1 MDNKTCSECFGTIKF
16 TKTKYGERAD
26 CYNCK
31 LTGWNGKPLV
41 SMSIRTARIEAHK
54 YFDALHKEGGLCYDI
69 LKDQLNNII
78 KIPNFENFEYYMDI
92 VDLII
97 MLYSRTLAYEWLSS
111 ILNINFIGSHMGNM
125 NEVECINVIK
135 LCKNVTRDNIILNG
149 KNTLSNYKIMLNNI
163 KFTSSSDGYL
173 CIECL
178 DNNGKYNYIS
188 NIPYKE
194 YL

>member
-1 MDNKTCSECFGTIKF
+1 
-16 TKTKYGERAD
+16 
-26 CYNCK
+26 
-31 LTGWNGKPLV
+31 
-41 SMSIRTARIEAHK
+41 
-54 YFDALHKEGGLCYDI
+54 
-69 LKDQLNNII
+69 
-78 KIPNFENFEYYMDI
+78 
-92 VDLII
+92 
-97 MLYSRTLAYEWLSS
+97 
-111 ILNINFIGSHMGNM
+111 MGNM